1 VSDRQGRRGA
11 PPPAPS
17 PLVALEVAALLA
29 STGEHSL
36 PDATAALVVASDADE
51 PTYLTDSLRQRANLE
66 VVAVASIAAALEA
79 AARRTPRVLIVTHE
93 ERAVVQHLPAI
104 PAILLT
110 EDAGAL
116 RSTEGSRLAPIVV
129 LRGAFS
135 GARLLQVVASLLGA

>member
-1 VSDRQGRRGA
+1 VSDRQGRRGN

-36 PDATAALVVASDADE
+36 PDATVALVVASDADE
-51 PTYLTDSLRQRANLE
+51 RMYLTDSLRPRANLE

-79 AARRTPRVLIVTHE
+79 AARRIPHVLVVTHE
-93 ERAVVQHLPAI
+93 ERAVLRHLPGI
-104 PAILLT
+104 PGVLLT

-116 RSTEGSRLAPIVV
+116 RGTEASRLAPLIV

-135 GARLLQVVASLLGA
+135 GARLLEVVASLLGS